1 MKLKEL
7 YCVFKTSFRE
17 WLADNASLRAAALTF
32 FIILP
37 LPTLLLIV
45 VAFFSLFFS
54 QADAVQIVV
63 TEISAVVGPA
73 VAGFFYELLSNAQSP
88 FSSVWTAL
96 VVVGFSVGGAVGAFS
111 VLRDTLD
118 VIWDVKIPKK
128 LPLYKRISQKIV
140 PFAIVSFLGLIVIAW
155 TAIEFV
161 FFNAIRATSINGTLT
176 FVALTVL
183 QILFSFAVSAVL
195 FAIIYKTIP
204 DAKVRWN
211 DVSLAAVT
219 TSIAFTI
226 TNYLLGLYTQ
236 TFTITTIVGAAGS
249 LVIILLWIFVL
260 NEIVLFGAEVSK
272 VYATTLGTHSERH
285 LPNLLKKLLKPIEDR
300 V

>member
-1 MKLKEL
+1 MKPKEL
-7 YCVFKTSFRE
+7 YGVFKTSFRE

-45 VAFFSLFFS
+45 VAFFQLFFS
-54 QADAVQIVV
+54 QTDAVQIVV
-63 TEISAVVGPA
+63 TEISAVVGPT
-73 VAGFFYELLSNAQSP
+73 VAGFFYELLSNASSP

-96 VVVGFSVGGAVGAFS
+96 VVVGFSVGGAIGAFS

-118 VIWDVKIPKK
+118 VIWDVKITKK
-128 LPLYKRISQKIV
+128 LSLIRRIRQKIV
-140 PFAIVSFLGLIVIAW
+140 PFAIVSAMGLIVIAW

-161 FFNAIRATSINGTLT
+161 LFNAIRASSINGTLT
-176 FVALTVL
+176 FVALTVF
-183 QILFSFAVSAVL
+183 QILFSFAVSTVL

-204 DAKVRWN
+204 EAKVRWN
-211 DVSLAAVT
+211 DVSLAAIT

-226 TNYLLGLYTQ
+226 TNYILGLYTQ
-236 TFTITTIVGAAGS
+236 TFVITTIVGAAGS
-249 LVIILLWIFVL
+249 LVIILLWVFVL

-272 VYATTLGTHSERH
+272 VYATTFGTHSERH
-285 LPNLLKKLLKPIEDR
+285 LPNLLDKILKPIEER
-300 V
+300 I